1 MTQESEK
8 RQAYCEKLDEKDYL
22 TLTPQQRKREL
33 VRIQAL
39 IDEGGQTPEQKADL
53 FFEQGLLYWFAE

>member
-8 RQAYCEKLDEKDYL
+8 RQAGSERLDEKDYL

-33 VRIQAL
+33 VKIQAL
-39 IDEGGQTPEQKADL
+39 IDEDG
-53 FFEQGLLYWFAE
+53 